1 MSIEPEYRARLAA
14 RQAALTEK
22 EHGHARFSYARLAI
36 AGVAG
41 ALFLFLGWGAVPW
54 LVYPIVA
61 FGVTAFLHARL
72 LNARDRAA
80 SAVAFYER
88 GLARAAHQWIG
99 KGDSGD
105 RFREPEHPY
114 ADDLDI
120 FGRGSLFEL
129 LATTRTRAG
138 QETLAHWLLHAAPP
152 AVIRERQEAVRDL
165 MPRLDLRERLAV
177 LGDGLGVGVDAAGMR
192 PWAVRPR
199 QLPGGNVRAALFALT
214 AAVAAALV
222 VVASTERGGRIALA
236 LLAVQAVIA
245 LRLKTRVQS
254 VMHGVEAPARDLTL
268 LADVL
273 RTMEQQT
280 FTAPR
285 LVALQRELQSTSRPA
300 SAEVGR
306 LAQLAALL
314 ASRDNVMF
322 ALIAALLMW
331 ATHCALAIEAWR
343 GRVGS
348 HVPAWLD
355 AVGELEALVALGTF
369 AAEHPGYVFPD
380 LVAAPAQLSGHAIAH
395 PLLGDEAVAND
406 AAISAAPGGAAPALL
421 VVSGSN
427 MSGKSTFLR
436 ALGVNVVLA
445 SAGAPVRAAAFRIS
459 PLAIG
464 ASIRILDSLQDGRS
478 RFFAEIQRLKQVV
491 DLATA
496 SHGQVLFLL
505 DEILAGTNSHD
516 RRHGAEALM
525 RGLVGLG
532 AIGLVTTHDLAL
544 GDIAANLAPRAANV
558 HFQDHFADGH
568 LHFDYRLRP
577 GIVQTSNAI
586 ALMRSIGLDV

>member
-1 MSIEPEYRARLAA
+1 MSIEQEYQARRQARHAALAA
-14 RQAALTEK
+14 K
-22 EHGHARFSYARLAI
+22 ERAHARFSYVRLAI
-36 AGVAG
+36 AGAAG

-61 FGVTAFLHARL
+61 FGVTAFLHAKL

-80 SAVAFYER
+80 YAVAFYDR
-88 GLARAAHQWIG
+88 GLARVAHQWIG
-99 KGDSGD
+99 TGDTGD

-152 AVIRERQEAVRDL
+152 DVIRERQEAVRDL
-165 MPRLDLRERLAV
+165 IPRLDLREKLAV

-192 PWAVRPR
+192 TWAVRPL
-199 QLPGGNVRAALFALT
+199 QLPAGQLRVLLFALT
-214 AAVAAALV
+214 AAVASALV
-222 VVASTERGGRIALA
+222 TVAATERGGRIALA
-236 LLAVQAVIA
+236 LLLVQAVIA
-245 LRLKTRVQS
+245 LRLKPRVQS

-273 RTMEQQT
+273 RTMERQT

-322 ALIAALLMW
+322 ALVAALLMW

-343 GRVGS
+343 ARVGS

-380 LVAAPAQLSGHAIAH
+380 LVAPPAQLTGEAIAH

-406 AAISAAPGGAAPALL
+406 AALGAAAPALL

-445 SAGAPVRAAAFRIS
+445 SAGAPVRAMTFRIA

-464 ASIRILDSLQDGRS
+464 ASIRIQDSLQDGRS
-478 RFFAEIQRLKQVV
+478 RFFAEIKRLKQVV

-496 SHGQVLFLL
+496 SHGQTLFLL

-586 ALMRSIGLDV
+586 PLMRSIGLDV

>member
-1 MSIEPEYRARLAA
+1 M
-14 RQAALTEK
+14 
-22 EHGHARFSYARLAI
+22 
-36 AGVAG
+36 
-41 ALFLFLGWGAVPW
+41 
-54 LVYPIVA
+54 
-61 FGVTAFLHARL
+61 
-72 LNARDRAA
+72 
-80 SAVAFYER
+80 ER
-88 GLARAAHQWIG
+88 
-99 KGDSGD
+99 
-105 RFREPEHPY
+105 
-114 ADDLDI
+114 
-120 FGRGSLFEL
+120 
-129 LATTRTRAG
+129 
-138 QETLAHWLLHAAPP
+138 
-152 AVIRERQEAVRDL
+152 
-165 MPRLDLRERLAV
+165 
-177 LGDGLGVGVDAAGMR
+177 
-192 PWAVRPR
+192 
-199 QLPGGNVRAALFALT
+199 
-214 AAVAAALV
+214 
-222 VVASTERGGRIALA
+222 
-236 LLAVQAVIA
+236 
-245 LRLKTRVQS
+245 
-254 VMHGVEAPARDLTL
+254 
-268 LADVL
+268 
-273 RTMEQQT
+273 QT

-348 HVPAWLD
+348 HVPALARRRRRTRSAGGVRD
-355 AVGELEALVALGTF
+355 VCGRASRLCLPGSHRGAGAVDG
-369 AAEHPGYVFPD
+369 
-380 LVAAPAQLSGHAIAH
+380 QAIAH

-406 AAISAAPGGAAPALL
+406 AAISAAPAARRRRCWSSAARTCRARAR
-421 VVSGSN
+421 SCGRSA
-427 MSGKSTFLR
+427 STSCSR
-436 ALGVNVVLA
+436 Q
-445 SAGAPVRAAAFRIS
+445 AGAPVRASAFRIS

-544 GDIAANLAPRAANV
+544 GEIAANLGPARRQRPFPGSFRRWTSALRLPAPAGHRADEQRNCA
-558 HFQDHFADGH
+558 H
-568 LHFDYRLRP
+568 
-577 GIVQTSNAI
+577 AI
-586 ALMRSIGLDV
+586 NWT

>member
-1 MSIEPEYRARLAA
+1 MAVSIEQEYRARREARLAA
-14 RQAALTEK
+14 LAAK
-22 EHGHARFSYARLAI
+22 ERAHARFSYVRLVI
-36 AGVAG
+36 AGAAAG
-41 ALFLFLGWGAVPW
+41 LFLFLGWGAVPW

-72 LNARDRAA
+72 LNDRDRAA
-80 SAVAFYER
+80 SAVAFYDR

-99 KGDSGD
+99 TGDTGD

-120 FGRGSLFEL
+120 FGRGSVFEL

-152 AVIRERQEAVRDL
+152 EVIRERQDAVRDL
-165 MPRLDLRERLAV
+165 MPRLDLREKLAV

-192 PWAVRPR
+192 TWAVRPL
-199 QLPGGNVRAALFALT
+199 QLPGGQVRAALFALT
-214 AAVAAALV
+214 ALVASSLV

-236 LLAVQAVIA
+236 LLAIQAVIA
-245 LRLKTRVQS
+245 LRLKPRVQS

-268 LADVL
+268 LSDVL
-273 RTMEQQT
+273 RTMERQT

-306 LAQLAALL
+306 LARLGALL

-343 GRVGS
+343 ARVGS

-369 AAEHPGYVFPD
+369 AAEHPDYVFPT
-380 LVAAPAQLSGHAIAH
+380 LTTPPAQLSGESIAH
-395 PLLGDEAVAND
+395 PLLGDEAIAND
-406 AAISAAPGGAAPALL
+406 AALGGAAPALL

-445 SAGAPVRAAAFRIS
+445 SAGAPVRATALRLS

-464 ASIRILDSLQDGRS
+464 ASIRIQDSLQDGRS
-478 RFFAEIQRLKQVV
+478 RFFAEIKRLKQVV

-496 SHGQVLFLL
+496 SQGQALFLL

-586 ALMRSIGLDV
+586 PLMRSIGLDV